1 MIKDYFLFAF
11 KNISKRK
18 VRSWLT
24 MIGIFIGIAAVVALV
39 SLGQGLKEAIT
50 GQFAG
55 FGTDKLVIQ
64 AAGVAAFGPPGSTV
78 VEKLTSKDTDVI
90 QRVKGIDIVAERLM
104 RSEKIRFNDE
114 ERYSAIASITQD
126 ESRKLVIEVIEESM
140 DLTMEE
146 GRMLFKNDRYK
157 IIIGNDLASK
167 KLFSRKLRL
176 GDKLNIG
183 SQDFE
188 IVGILEKSASPLGN
202 DFILMNDKPMRDA
215 LDIGDEVDIIAA
227 QVFNVDEIEN
237 IAVRVEKDLRKH
249 RDVELGKEDFSV
261 QTPAQAVETL
271 NNILNYVTWFL
282 VFIAMISLVVGA
294 VGISNT
300 MFTAVL
306 ERRKEIGIM
315 KSIGAKNSNILLL
328 FLIESGVL
336 GLVGGIIGIIVGV
349 ALSKSVEILGT
360 LILGTQLIQAHYT
373 MFWILGP
380 LVFSFII
387 GSLSGA
393 LPAMQAAK
401 MKPVDALRA

>member
-1 MIKDYFLFAF
+1 
-11 KNISKRK
+11 
-18 VRSWLT
+18 
-24 MIGIFIGIAAVVALV
+24 
-39 SLGQGLKEAIT
+39 
-50 GQFAG
+50 
-55 FGTDKLVIQ
+55 
-64 AAGVAAFGPPGSTV
+64 
-78 VEKLTSKDTDVI
+78 
-90 QRVKGIDIVAERLM
+90 
-104 RSEKIRFNDE
+104 
-114 ERYSAIASITQD
+114 
-126 ESRKLVIEVIEESM
+126 EVIEESM

-227 QVFNVDEIEN
+227 QVFNVNEIEN

>member
-11 KNISKRK
+11 KNITKRK

-64 AAGVAAFGPPGSTV
+64 AAGVTAFGPPGSTV

-114 ERYSAIASITQD
+114 ERYSIIASITQD
-126 ESRKLVIEVIEESM
+126 DSRKLVIEVIEQSM
-140 DLTMEE
+140 KLTLEE

-188 IVGILEKSASPLGN
+188 IVGILERSASPMGN
-202 DFILMNDKPMRDA
+202 DMILMNDKPMREA
-215 LDIGDEVDIIAA
+215 LDLGDEVDIIAA

-237 IAVRVEKDLRKH
+237 VAIRVEKDLRKH

-261 QTPAQAVETL
+261 QTPAQALETL
-271 NNILNYVTWFL
+271 NDILNYVTWFL
-282 VFIAMISLVVGA
+282 VLIAMISLVVGA

-336 GLVGGIIGIIVGV
+336 GLVGGIIGIILGV
-349 ALSKSVEILGT
+349 ALSKTVEILGT

-373 MFWILGP
+373 IFWVLGP

-387 GSLSGA
+387 GSLSGV

>member
-1 MIKDYFLFAF
+1 LIKDYFLFAF
-11 KNISKRK
+11 KNITKRK

-188 IVGILEKSASPLGN
+188 IVGILKRSASPLGN
-202 DFILMNDKPMRDA
+202 DMVLMNDEPMRKA

-227 QVFNVDEIEN
+227 QVFNVDEIE
-237 IAVRVEKDLRKH
+237 IVAERVEKDLRKH

-271 NNILNYVTWFL
+271 NNILDYVTWFL

-315 KSIGAKNSNILLL
+315 KSIGARNSNILLL

-336 GLVGGIIGIIVGV
+336 GLVGGIIGIIVGI

>member
-104 RSEKIRFNDE
+104 RSEKIRFNEE

-126 ESRKLVIEVIEESM
+126 ESRKLVLEVIEESM

-146 GRMLFKNDRYK
+146 GRMLFKDDRYK

-336 GLVGGIIGIIVGV
+336 GLVGGIIGIIVGI
-349 ALSKSVEILGT
+349 ALSKSVEIVGI

>member
-1 MIKDYFLFAF
+1 
-11 KNISKRK
+11 
-18 VRSWLT
+18 

-39 SLGQGLKEAIT
+39 SLGQGMKEAIT
-50 GQFAG
+50 GQFAS
-55 FGTDKLVIQ
+55 FGTDKLIIQ
-64 AAGVAAFGPPGSTV
+64 AAGFTMGPPGSGV
-78 VEKLTSKDTDVI
+78 VERLTSKDSDVI
-90 QRVKGIDIVAERLM
+90 RRVKGIDIVAERLM

-126 ESRKLVIEVIEESM
+126 ESRKLVLEVIEESM
-140 DLTMEE
+140 KLGIEE
-146 GRMLFKNDRYK
+146 GRMLFKDDRSK
-157 IIIGNDLASK
+157 IVIGNDLTSK

-183 SQDFE
+183 NQDFE
-188 IVGILEKSASPLGN
+188 IVGILEKSASPMGN
-202 DFILMNDKPMRDA
+202 DMVLMNDEPMREA

-227 QVFNVDEIEN
+227 QVFNVDEIE
-237 IAVRVEKDLRKH
+237 IVAARVEKDLRKH

-261 QTPAQAVETL
+261 QTPTQAVEVL
-271 NNILNYVTWFL
+271 NDILNYVTWFL
-282 VFIAMISLVVGA
+282 VFIAMISLIVGA

-328 FLIESGVL
+328 FLIESGML
-336 GLVGGIIGIIVGV
+336 GLVGGVIGIILGV
-349 ALSKSVEILGT
+349 TLSKTVEILAT

-380 LVFSFII
+380 LVFSFIV
-387 GSLSGA
+387 GSISGTV
-393 LPAMQAAK
+393 PAIQAAK

>member
-78 VEKLTSKDTDVI
+78 VEKLTSKDAEVI

-126 ESRKLVIEVIEESM
+126 ESRKLVLEVIEESM
-140 DLTMEE
+140 ELTMEE
-146 GRMLFKNDRYK
+146 GRMLFKDDRYK

>member
-11 KNISKRK
+11 KNITKRK

-64 AAGVAAFGPPGSTV
+64 AAGVTFGPPGSAV
-78 VEKLTSKDTDVI
+78 VEKLTSKDADVI

-114 ERYSAIASITQD
+114 ERYSAIGSITQD
-126 ESRKLVIEVIEESM
+126 ESRKLVLEVIEESM
-140 DLTMEE
+140 DLTMED
-146 GRMLFKNDRYK
+146 GRMLFKDDRFK

-183 SQDFE
+183 SKDFE
-188 IVGILEKSASPLGN
+188 VIGILKKSASPLGN
-202 DFILMNDKPMRDA
+202 DMILMNDKPMREA

-227 QVFNVDEIEN
+227 QVFNVDEIET
-237 IAVRVEKDLRKH
+237 IAERVEKDLRKH

-336 GLVGGIIGIIVGV
+336 GLVGGIIGIIVGI

-373 MFWILGP
+373 LFWILGP

-393 LPAMQAAK
+393 LPAVQAAR